1 MDGFGPCADNFH
13 DMMDNL
19 AFGADEA
26 ARPIALIVDDES
38 SVCELISDWL
48 QMQCGIQPLTANS
61 VAEAEAVLSKR
72 PITLLI
78 VDLVLDTESG
88 VDVIRLANSLQPNVI
103 IILITAYP
111 TVETAVT
118 ALQSGVYDYLVKPF
132 KMDLLSATVRRA
144 LEKNRLRGENMHLR
158 EQVAINEL
166 MRAAGSSLQLDQI
179 LRMVIETV
187 RREFSGGAAS
197 ILLRSGWTDELELKA
212 IDGDPIILTSSSLKD
227 FLHGRT
233 PATHSALVTG
243 SSVVLGGQQTEL
255 FSADERR
262 HDLIS
267 QPLIAKGRCIGVLNI
282 VRKVTAGPCTDGTTR
297 SIEMAAAQ
305 AAQSIE
311 NSRLYSDLYHSYM
324 DTVSALANAIEFR
337 DPYTRGHTDRV
348 KMLAQSIA
356 REMGWGVELMFDL
369 WIGCTLHDIGK
380 IGVPDSILN
389 KPGPLTDGERRHM
402 RRHTEIG
409 VQMVQG
415 VPFLRP
421 AMPYIY
427 YHHERFDGGGYPTG
441 LGGREIP
448 IEGRILSVVDS
459 FDAVTSDRPYRKGCT
474 VDEAQAELKRCAGT
488 QFDPDIVDVFLSLI
502 TSGNISLA
510 PEPPVHEHS
519 VMKNR
524 AVPSFQSLA

>member
-1 MDGFGPCADNFH
+1 MVAQTSFG
-13 DMMDNL
+13 
-19 AFGADEA
+19 GREA
-26 ARPIALIVDDES
+26 TRPIALIVDDEP
-38 SVCELISDWL
+38 SVCELLSDWL
-48 QMQCGIQPLTANS
+48 TIQCEVETVTAHS
-61 VAEAEAVLSKR
+61 VGEAETILTRR

-78 VDLVLDTESG
+78 VDLVLGQESG
-88 VDVIRLANSLQPNVI
+88 VDVIRLANSLQPNTIV
-103 IILITAYP
+103 ILITAHP

-132 KMDLLSATVRRA
+132 KMDQLSVTVRRA

-179 LRMVIETV
+179 LKLILDTV
-187 RREFSGGAAS
+187 RREFSGAAAS
-197 ILLRSGWTDELELKA
+197 ILLRSGWTDDLELQA
-212 IDGDPIILTSSSLKD
+212 IDGDPMILTASPLKD

-233 PATHSALVTG
+233 PATQSALVTG
-243 SSVVLGGQQTEL
+243 TAVVLGGQQTEL
-255 FSADERR
+255 FSANSRR

-282 VRKVTAGPCTDGTTR
+282 VRKATAGPCTDGTTR

-348 KMLAQSIA
+348 KQLAQSIA

-427 YHHERFDGGGYPTG
+427 YHHERFDGAGYPTG

-448 IEGRILSVVDS
+448 IEGRILSVVDA

-474 VDEAQAELKRCAGT
+474 IEEAQEELKRCAGS
-488 QFDPDIVDVFLSLI
+488 QFDPEIVDVFLGLISSGSVSL
-502 TSGNISLA
+502 T
-510 PEPPVHEHS
+510 PEPAPNTV
-519 VMKNR
+519 VMLGSTR
-524 AVPSFQSLA
+524 SPIARSLVL

>member
-1 MDGFGPCADNFH
+1 MVDDST
-13 DMMDNL
+13 
-19 AFGADEA
+19 FGADEA
-26 ARPIALIVDDES
+26 LRPTALIVDDES
-38 SVCELISDWL
+38 SVCELIADWL
-48 QMQCGIQPLTANS
+48 HMQCGVQPLMANS
-61 VAEAEAVLSKR
+61 VAEAETVLSQR

-88 VDVIRLANSLQPNVI
+88 VDVIRLANSLQPNAIV
-103 IILITAYP
+103 ILITAYP

-158 EQVAINEL
+158 EQVAITEL

-187 RREFSGGAAS
+187 RREFSGAATS
-197 ILLRSGWTDELELKA
+197 ILLRSGWSDELELKA
-212 IDGDPIILTSSSLKD
+212 IDGAPTVLTSSPLKD

-233 PATHSALVTG
+233 PATQSALVTG
-243 SSVVLGGQQTEL
+243 TPVVLGGQQTEL
-255 FSADERR
+255 FSADECR

-282 VRKVTAGPCTDGTTR
+282 VRKATAGPCTDGTTR

-427 YHHERFDGGGYPTG
+427 YHHERFDGAGYPTG

-448 IEGRILSVVDS
+448 IEGRLLSVVDS

-474 VDEAQAELKRCAGT
+474 IGEAQAELQRCAGS
-488 QFDPDIVDVFLSLI
+488 QFDPEIVDVFLELI
-502 TSGNISLA
+502 ASGGISLA
-510 PEPPVHEHS
+510 PEPSINTPAL
-519 VMKNR
+519 MKR
-524 AVPSFQSLA
+524 DQIPSLHT